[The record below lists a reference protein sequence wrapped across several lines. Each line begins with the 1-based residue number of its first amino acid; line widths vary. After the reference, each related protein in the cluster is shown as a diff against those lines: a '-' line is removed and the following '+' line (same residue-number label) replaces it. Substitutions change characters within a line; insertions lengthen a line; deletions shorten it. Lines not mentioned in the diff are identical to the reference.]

1 MSASRDGSSAA
12 ELDQSSDT
20 AMGDARAVSRLS
32 DSAVT
37 RLGSEITAHNFPS
50 SNSGLTA
57 SGDDLKWESHSSA
70 ARAFATGGGAKSVQT
85 QLEDVRHTAET
96 VKKGF
101 LWKRGRRYPHTWKLR
116 YFVLTPASLGYFTG
130 VEGALKGEVTLS
142 NSTKVAEQTA
152 GGSSRGRGRN
162 QYEWRFELTAPSRR
176 MQLATET
183 KAEMDE
189 WIDAIT
195 EALAAAPTPAEVTMA
210 EALVSAPPATV
221 RPVGDTTTATEE
233 PTRTFSST
241 AVTLTPNN
249 ATASVDAMQAQMQ
262 QMEEMHQQE
271 MQQKEA
277 LHQARMQQMQEQ
289 MQAQTLQKPRDE
301 PHPTPTTTRATQDLS
316 VEPALPPC
324 TPQPSTAALDV
335 HAHGATESWACTACT
350 FVNQPEE
357 SICGVCGESRAA
369 DQHGSS
375 AQVQLE
381 QSAVKAE
388 VQRRQQQEAED
399 EALAKSMQAQLL
411 HRVRDIERPVG
422 AVGPRPQPRG
432 PRVHQGP
439 QAAHGRPHQ
448 RQQHPVAVDGR
459 AVQYA
464 GDQVRHG
471 AGVGAGIGVGGGGG
485 GGGGGHQQQQ
495 HQHQHQH
502 QQQQQQQQ

>member
-1 MSASRDGSSAA
+1 MD
-12 ELDQSSDT
+12 EHVQDEN
-20 AMGDARAVSRLS
+20 
-32 DSAVT
+32 SAVGT
-37 RLGSEITAHNFPS
+37 NTPNAPNTLLREAHAARQQRRRQAQGC
-50 SNSGLTA
+50 SGTPHNV
-57 SGDDLKWESHSSA
+57 DRHNCHSSA

-210 EALVSAPPATV
+210 EALISAPPATV

-271 MQQKEA
+271 TQQMEEMHQQEKQQKEA
-277 LHQARMQQMQEQ
+277 LHHSR
-289 MQAQTLQKPRDE
+289 
-301 PHPTPTTTRATQDLS
+301 
-316 VEPALPPC
+316 
-324 TPQPSTAALDV
+324 
-335 HAHGATESWACTACT
+335 ES
-350 FVNQPEE
+350 
-357 SICGVCGESRAA
+357 
-369 DQHGSS
+369 
-375 AQVQLE
+375 
-381 QSAVKAE
+381 
-388 VQRRQQQEAED
+388 
-399 EALAKSMQAQLL
+399 
-411 HRVRDIERPVG
+411 
-422 AVGPRPQPRG
+422 
-432 PRVHQGP
+432 
-439 QAAHGRPHQ
+439 
-448 RQQHPVAVDGR
+448 
-459 AVQYA
+459 
-464 GDQVRHG
+464 
-471 AGVGAGIGVGGGGG
+471 
-485 GGGGGHQQQQ
+485 
-495 HQHQHQH
+495 
-502 QQQQQQQQ
+502 